1 MEIRKATHPDFNKIM
16 KIYEDAAVFMAEN
29 GNPTQWVGYPSKE
42 MVKNDIDKGQSYVCT
57 EDEKILAVFV
67 YFEENDP
74 WYAYIEGKW
83 VNDEPYGVVHRIAS
97 ARKKKGVGEFCIKW
111 AFEKCKNLR
120 IDTHKDNIPMQNLI
134 KKLNFEYC
142 GIVYMDDGSPRIA
155 FQKTK

>member
-1 MEIRKATHPDFNKIM
+1 MQIRKTKFEDFEEVM
-16 KIYEDAAVFMAEN
+16 DIYRKAAVFMAEN
-29 GNPTQWVGYPSKE
+29 GNPTQWVGYPSEE
-42 MVKNDIDKGQSYVCT
+42 MVKNDIEKGQSYVCT
-57 EDEKILAVFV
+57 EDEDILAVFV

-83 VNDEPYGVVHRIAS
+83 VNDKPYGVVHRIAS
-97 ARKKKGVGEFCIKW
+97 TRKKKGCGEFCINW
-111 AFEKCKNLR
+111 AFERCKNLR

-134 KKLNFEYC
+134 KKMNFEYC

>member
-1 MEIRKATHPDFNKIM
+1 MEIRKATHRDYDELM
-16 KIYEDAAVFMAEN
+16 KIYEDAAVFMAKN

-42 MVKNDIDKGQSYVCT
+42 MVKNDIEKGQSYVCT
-57 EDEKILAVFV
+57 EDEEILAVFV

-83 VNDEPYGVVHRIAS
+83 INDEPYGVVHRIAS
-97 ARKKKGVGEFCIKW
+97 ARKKKGGGEFCIKW
-111 AFEKCKNLR
+111 AFERCKNLR